1 MNEKTPAAFY
11 ACIRGRV
18 QGVGF
23 RYSAF
28 REAGRLGLT
37 GWVRNAA
44 DGAVEVWAEG
54 PPEKLDLFLSWL
66 YRGPQFSRV
75 DSVSRETKEPKGYSG
90 FVVEH

>member
-54 PPEKLDLFLSWL
+54 PSETLGLFLAWL
-66 YRGPQFSRV
+66 HRGPQFSRV
-75 DSVSRETKEPKGYSG
+75 DSVDKEDKEPKGYSN
-90 FVVEH
+90 FDVEY